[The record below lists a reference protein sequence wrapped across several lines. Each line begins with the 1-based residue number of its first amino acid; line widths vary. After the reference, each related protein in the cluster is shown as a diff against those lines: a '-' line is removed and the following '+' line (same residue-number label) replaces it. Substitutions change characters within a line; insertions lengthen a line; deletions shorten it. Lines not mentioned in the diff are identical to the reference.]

1 MSPDVNT
8 KIIRVAE
15 VKGRGQGLVASR
27 EVGQCLLGVATEGV
41 CVQLGDPQS
50 PPKWSP
56 APPPLPYIF
65 ISSLFCRTLVRN
77 SIPQN

>member
-50 PPKWSP
+50 PPK
-56 APPPLPYIF
+56 
-65 ISSLFCRTLVRN
+65 
-77 SIPQN
+77 